1 MSNSES
7 QSIRQSPLQ
16 FLAPENASNRL
27 VVELTDLSLLE
38 KWGVKGPGAASWLA
52 EKGLEVPPTIY
63 ASRPLPQGGII
74 VRVGTE
80 EFFIE
85 AAQRDISLAWLRD
98 AMPDATNFTA
108 VIREDA
114 AMLITG
120 SGSLDLFAQ
129 TCSYR
134 LEQSPK
140 DQMIFTR
147 VAGVSCG
154 ILPQSAGESMQYRLW
169 FDPSYATYL
178 GETLLQIVSELS
190 GDALDASV

>member
-1 MSNSES
+1 MNNSDSE
-7 QSIRQSPLQ
+7 SIRQSPLQ
-16 FLAPENASNRL
+16 FLATESASNRL
-27 VVELTDLSLLE
+27 VAELTDLSLFE

-52 EKGLEVPPTIY
+52 EKGLEVPPTVY
-63 ASRPLPQGGII
+63 ASRPLPQGGLV

-98 AMPDATNFTA
+98 AMPDAANFTP

-129 TCSYR
+129 TCSHR

-140 DQMIFTR
+140 DQMIFPR

-190 GDALDASV
+190 DDAVDASV

>member
-1 MSNSES
+1 MNNSDSE
-7 QSIRQSPLQ
+7 SIRQSPLQ
-16 FLAPENASNRL
+16 FLATETASSRS
-27 VVELTDLSLLE
+27 VAEFTDLSLLE
-38 KWGVKGPGAASWLA
+38 KWGVKGPGAASWLE
-52 EKGLEVPPTIY
+52 EKGLDVPPTIY
-63 ASRPLPQGGII
+63 ASRPLPQGGLI

-85 AAQRDISLAWLRD
+85 AAQSDVSLAWLRD
-98 AMPDATNFTA
+98 SMPDDATFTP

-120 SGSLDLFAQ
+120 SGSRDLFAQ
-129 TCSYR
+129 TCSHR
-134 LEQSPK
+134 IEQSPC

-154 ILPQSAGESMQYRLW
+154 ILPQSAGDSMQYRLW

-190 GDALDASV
+190 GDAADSSV

>member
-1 MSNSES
+1 MNHSDSES
-7 QSIRQSPLQ
+7 IHQSPLQ
-16 FLAPENASNRL
+16 FLATESASNRQ
-27 VVELTDLSLLE
+27 VAKLTDLSLLE
-38 KWGVKGPGAASWLA
+38 KWGVKGPGAASWLT
-52 EKGLEVPPTIY
+52 EKGLEVPPTVY
-63 ASRPLPQGGII
+63 AIRPLPQGGLI

-98 AMPDATNFTA
+98 AMPDAANFTP

-190 GDALDASV
+190 GDAVDSSM